1 MSAATNNR
9 VYVQSAD
16 KDFRVNKV
24 LVEDGVK
31 WNGILFSAADVK
43 YTALQHFL

>member
-31 WNGILFSAADVK
+31 WNGILFSGYWIMSDR
-43 YTALQHFL
+43 LS